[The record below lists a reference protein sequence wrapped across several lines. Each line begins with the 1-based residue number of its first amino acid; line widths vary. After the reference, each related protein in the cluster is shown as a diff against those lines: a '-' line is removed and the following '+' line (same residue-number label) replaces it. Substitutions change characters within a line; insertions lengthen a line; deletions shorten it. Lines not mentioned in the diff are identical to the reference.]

1 MEVILDTNILIEILK
16 NNEETIELV
25 QKFNTHYISV
35 ISAME
40 LYYGAFNKT
49 ELNKLKKFVKLFH
62 IININ
67 EEISDLSKKLVFDY
81 AKSHSLNIPDSL
93 IAATAIINNINLLSY
108 NKKDFKFINNLKLL

>member
-25 QKFNTHYISV
+25 QKFNTHYI
-35 ISAME
+35 
-40 LYYGAFNKT
+40 
-49 ELNKLKKFVKLFH
+49 
-62 IININ
+62 NIN

-81 AKSHSLNIPDSL
+81 AKSHSLDIPDSL